1 MKLRNVIWHFLKM
14 HKDLSVQGEEG
25 MDGQCLAG
33 FGTDMLQRWNAGC
46 ENGLPGIP
54 WNMEAGF
61 GS

>member
-1 MKLRNVIWHFLKM
+1 
-14 HKDLSVQGEEG
+14 

-33 FGTDMLQRWNAGC
+33 FGTDMLQRWSAGC